1 MKQYKSLNKT
11 ISAGYIFTNYNDV
24 TDDFFIIND
33 IIYCCFLQFDE
44 NGDIPFNASIEGYLN
59 NIKEKANKY
68 GTYVLFSF
76 NGKETFSIVAKDKA
90 KRQNA
95 INNLIKLINE
105 LDLDG
110 IDFDWEAPLLD
121 EAINFTMFCKETYE
135 AIKNNNPNHL
145 FTAAVLVTK
154 ENALRMD
161 ITNSIN
167 YLDYV
172 NIMTYG
178 MNKRNGNYQVALL
191 PSSDYHNKELSIGKT
206 APRCSIKEAI
216 EDYLS
221 LGVPK
226 NKMLIGLAFYGITED
241 YVENEWVRGKAVR
254 YTDIKNLEQDD
265 NYTKEY
271 DDKAKVHYLLA
282 KNKQSFICYDSVFT
296 IKLKCEYIKSEGV
309 GGVMYWQNGQDLTGE
324 LLKTIKES
332 I

>member
-1 MKQYKSLNKT
+1 MTTWN
-11 ISAGYIFTNYNDV
+11 
-24 TDDFFIIND
+24 
-33 IIYCCFLQFDE
+33 
-44 NGDIPFNASIEGYLN
+44 
-59 NIKEKANKY
+59 
-68 GTYVLFSF
+68 LFSF
-76 NGKETFSIVAKDKA
+76 QRPIQIRSGIQRKYFITCIFSNFLLELISNLLNNTSPSCLGDEILNSTIYFLLGNIYKEKGDLITSELYLTKSIKA
-90 KRQNA
+90 DENNVNA
-95 INNLIKLINE
+95 YFLRGAVRNLQ
-105 LDLDG
+105 G
-110 IDFDWEAPLLD
+110 RF
-121 EAINFTMFCKETYE
+121 
-135 AIKNNNPNHL
+135 
-145 FTAAVLVTK
+145 
-154 ENALRMD
+154 
-161 ITNSIN
+161 
-167 YLDYV
+167 
-172 NIMTYG
+172 
-178 MNKRNGNYQVALL
+178 
-191 PSSDYHNKELSIGKT
+191 
-206 APRCSIKEAI
+206 KEAI